1 MILKIPLD
9 PPFTKGEAKNK
20 NTFTASLAYAGN
32 AFPRLR
38 SKSLIPAYK
47 CLTLVSDVENW
58 NDEVT
63 HSIRM
68 NLNLDH
74 IALPCC

>member
-20 NTFTASLAYAGN
+20 NTFTVSLAYAVN

-58 NDEVT
+58 NDEMR
-63 HSIRM
+63 HSI
-68 NLNLDH
+68 
-74 IALPCC
+74 